1 MPTKT
6 ELDAHLVKRGGVYH
20 ITFVD
25 LKGVRHT
32 RTTKMTTLEA
42 AREVL
47 ETSRLVEI
55 ETAARAGVLTAEG
68 LTAIMAGRKVT
79 CELALAEWVTWRSN
93 AAAPN
98 TVRTQELCLRQFLKR
113 IDAMK
118 WPVNRLT
125 FELLDDFVNAKDD
138 PTGASNRSIRV
149 ASLRSFFT
157 LLTAKAYYVGNPAA
171 MVEVRMNNL
180 SHEQKEKIPRV
191 PFSEREFRHV
201 VAHTTGF
208 WNAAVR
214 LAYWAGLRLTD
225 IACMEWA
232 SVSPDEVI
240 VWTRKTHTRVALPVS
255 DPLLGGGDLRC
266 LFFEL
271 MEHNR
276 DKEYVF
282 PEERETALDPAKRA
296 KHSVYFSRQLS
307 ALGIEG
313 KSFHCLRH
321 SFATRLDKA
330 GKTIEDI
337 GRVMG
342 HSPKGAEVTKGYIH
356 H

>member
-1 MPTKT
+1 
-6 ELDAHLVKRGGVYH
+6 
-20 ITFVD
+20 
-25 LKGVRHT
+25 
-32 RTTKMTTLEA
+32 
-42 AREVL
+42 
-47 ETSRLVEI
+47 
-55 ETAARAGVLTAEG
+55 
-68 LTAIMAGRKVT
+68 
-79 CELALAEWVTWRSN
+79 
-93 AAAPN
+93 
-98 TVRTQELCLRQFLKR
+98 
-113 IDAMK
+113 
-118 WPVNRLT
+118 
-125 FELLDDFVNAKDD
+125 
-138 PTGASNRSIRV
+138 
-149 ASLRSFFT
+149 
-157 LLTAKAYYVGNPAA
+157 
-171 MVEVRMNNL
+171 
-180 SHEQKEKIPRV
+180 
-191 PFSEREFRHV
+191 

-214 LAYWAGLRLTD
+214 LSYWVGLRLTD

-240 VWTRKTHTRVALPVS
+240 VWTRKTHTRVALPIS

-276 DKEYVF
+276 HAEYVF
-282 PEERETALDPAKRA
+282 PEEREVALDPAKRA

-321 SFATRLDKA
+321 SFATRLAEA

-342 HSPKGAEVTKGYIH
+342 HSPKGTDVTKGYIH
-356 H
+356 Q